1 MLSHRKEVNRMNDA
15 QAQKMNAMANMMLMI
30 SALFVL
36 LGIVLL
42 VTAWIQDF
50 NVFQPLVEKYWSV
63 DKATR
68 DAAASGSELANQL
81 ATIQGFPA
89 KLMLFKLVGI
99 GSILIGIWM
108 SLFVIARRLGMMPA
122 RLAQIM
128 KG

>member
-1 MLSHRKEVNRMNDA
+1 MNDE
-15 QAQKMNAMANMMLMI
+15 QAKKMNTMANMMLMI

-36 LGIVLL
+36 LGIILQI
-42 VTAWIQDF
+42 TAWIQDF
-50 NVFQPLVEKYWSV
+50 NSFQPLVHDYWSI

-68 DAAASGSELANQL
+68 DAAPAGSELANQL

-99 GSILIGIWM
+99 GSILVGIWIA
-108 SLFVIARRLGMMPA
+108 LFVIAKRLGMIPV

>member
-1 MLSHRKEVNRMNDA
+1 MNDA